1 MKPTGPF
8 CPQLTLVVML
18 AGVLYGCF
26 FYKKKLTIWRVL
38 AAKFVVMLIC
48 NVILNT
54 LCLQVLYG
62 QAIMAILPMRALKNL
77 IMWPIDS
84 IVFFGIAKALEQIG
98 LFRTFRKQE
107 LVKNA

>member
-1 MKPTGPF
+1 MQSGIKE
-8 CPQLTLVVML
+8 
-18 AGVLYGCF
+18 
-26 FYKKKLTIWRVL
+26 KDEKD
-38 AAKFVVMLIC
+38 MLIC

-62 QAIMAILPMRALKNL
+62 QAFMAILPMRALKNL

-107 LVKNA
+107 LVKNAQRVLYNVYR